1 MIRLCQIF
9 FLLVFV
15 SGSFAQVNDAGLWT
29 EISIEKKFSQSLS
42 IEYSNSERFN
52 ENITE
57 LGSIINELGIKYRFN
72 KDSRISFF
80 YRLNY
85 SRQLNNMYEPISR
98 FYFDYSRKFKL
109 SNFDLDL
116 RIRLKTQQKST
127 HFYDFDS
134 ESSNVIRPR
143 IKLSYSYKKFEP
155 YCFFETYHPVIDG
168 ENIPI
173 EKIRFVIGLE
183 YSPDKI
189 HSFDLGYM
197 IQRELYENNPYTDF
211 VVRVGYKFR
220 F

>member
-9 FLLVFV
+9 LLLVVV

-29 EISIEKKFSQSLS
+29 EFSVEKKFSQSLS

-72 KDSRISFF
+72 KDSRISVF

-85 SRQLNNMYEPISR
+85 NRQLNNMYEPTSR
-98 FYFDYSRKFKL
+98 FYADYTQSVKIGD
-109 SNFDLDL
+109 FDLDL
-116 RIRLKTQQKST
+116 RLRLKTQQKMT
-127 HFYDFDS
+127 YFYDFDT
-134 ESSNVIRPR
+134 ESSNIIRPR
-143 IKLSYSYKKFEP
+143 VKISYNYRKIEP
-155 YCFFETYHPVIDG
+155 YCFLETYHPIFDG

-173 EKIRFVIGLE
+173 EKIRGVIGVE

-197 IQRELYENNPYTDF
+197 IQRELFENNPYTDYVF
-211 VVRVGYKFR
+211 RVGYKFR